1 MEFDKMTVRE
11 ASQLSPLQLAYIG
24 DSVWEIIVRSRL
36 LHQKMNVYNM
46 HIECVKTV
54 NAAAQAKGL
63 SYIHHIMTEDEKSIF
78 LRGRN
83 AHSHHPSPRNQN
95 PADYA
100 EATGFEALLG
110 YLYLT
115 GNFERLKEIEKII
128 FMEEK

>member
-36 LHQKMNVYNM
+36 LHQKMNVHNM
-46 HIECVKTV
+46 HIECVKNV
-54 NAAAQAKGL
+54 NAAAQAKGF

-115 GNFERLKEIEKII
+115 GNFERLKEIERII